1 MLVIKQFGLNFL
13 SLEAKG
19 VLSNTVAIVKATF
32 ISKSMAFENL
42 KGVEQRSAGNGKD
55 LVE

>member
-32 ISKSMAFENL
+32 ISKSMASENL